1 MEWNAVVH
9 ARLSVPVLPPPEQVV
24 LVYVSSLR
32 QFAVGQHRAGAWTI
46 QPPLAG
52 TVTHWAVLTP
62 PGTSATATA
71 TTPATATALR
81 NYERR
86 PDLFAWRDLLAPGAD
101 R

>member
-71 TTPATATALR
+71 TTPATATAPVKRSLVPDR
-81 NYERR
+81 PPVSKPPYRR
-86 PDLFAWRDLLAPGAD
+86 
-101 R
+101 